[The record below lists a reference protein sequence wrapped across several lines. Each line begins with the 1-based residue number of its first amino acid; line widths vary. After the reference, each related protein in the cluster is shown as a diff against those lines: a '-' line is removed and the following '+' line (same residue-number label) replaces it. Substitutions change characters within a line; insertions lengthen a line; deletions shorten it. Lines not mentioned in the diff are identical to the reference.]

1 MKRVLSV
8 VLTLLLLLSLIPAS
22 VFAADPYTRADA
34 AVYLAEKFALADI
47 HAKDI
52 EGMETTP
59 KELGYSAS
67 SDAIT
72 SKNVIAAAKDCVELT
87 EAPKIEAVVNA
98 LLLPLADDGLSFKPN
113 DPITVREM
121 ATAVAKGM
129 YGADLKIDHLQKA
142 IDNGLFKAADITDQP
157 ITKEQV
163 DTLFAFLND
172 TKIVAVFATADI
184 HGNYIPYTSSDGK
197 FEIGSVARIK
207 TVMDEVRTAIGEE
220 NVIYVDGGDSPY
232 NTTLAN
238 VTLGKVSVD
247 ALNALGLK
255 ATVLG
260 NHDFDYSLENLL
272 SLRDRA
278 KYKML
283 SANTKFREG
292 KAYEGEDT
300 YPFGGYITVNAAG
313 LKFGIFGVTDD
324 KSAETTLY
332 TNTRDIEWD
341 DDLTKAT
348 ELVNKLKT
356 DEKCDVVVALSH
368 VHSKNTQLI
377 TDNKAVDISIGG
389 GNDIAGRPTI
399 INDTQYL
406 INPSKHGEALNQ
418 INVVVYNGKMTG
430 VVYNQIFLTDA
441 YKEDAAVKKIIDDY
455 NAEVGKALEEV
466 VGYSAQNLEWSTQ
479 LVRGQNSPIA
489 NLVTDALLD
498 FFADYDPDICL
509 VNGGGMR
516 AAIPEGPVTLKVCNS
531 VLPFDND
538 MMLVEASGETIL
550 AALENGVSYLPGLH
564 GKFAQPAGITYTADL
579 TKEAG
584 KRVSDVTLKDGTKLD
599 PNKRYKVVIN
609 SFIAG
614 GGDGYSMFNVLNEEA
629 GIAEDVKII
638 THVNKTYMRHAL
650 QAYFEKSTKEK
661 PIKVDLNEVRIK
673 LIEQP
678 FTDVKE
684 ADWFYSD
691 VLAMYR
697 AGVIKG
703 MTETTFEPEGKVTR
717 AQFATMLYRLDGEK
731 KVENGKNAFTDL
743 EKDAYYLD
751 AVNWGVANGIIKGMT
766 ETTFEP
772 DANIT
777 REQIATMLYRYATY
791 AKKAGLDKKADLAEK
806 FKDAAKVSD
815 YAKEAMQWAAA
826 AEVVRGDDT
835 ANIRPQDNATRA
847 EAAALM
853 VRVGEL
859 PLALETN

>member
-8 VLTLLLLLSLIPAS
+8 ILVLLLLLALAPTAA
-22 VFAADPYTRADA
+22 FAAEPFTRADA

-47 HAKDI
+47 HAKNI
-52 EGMETTP
+52 EGMENVP
-59 KELGYSAS
+59 KELGYTAS

-72 SKNVIAAAKDCVELT
+72 AKNVIAAAKDCVDLP

-98 LLLPLADDGLSFKPN
+98 LLLPLAEDGLSFNPTAT
-113 DPITVREM
+113 ITVREM

-142 IDNGLFKAADITDQP
+142 IDNGLFNAADITDEP
-157 ITKEQV
+157 ITKAEV
-163 DTLFAFLND
+163 ETLFAFLNEA
-172 TKIVAVFATADI
+172 KIVAVFATADI
-184 HGNYIPYTSSDGK
+184 HGNYIPYTSTDGK

-207 TVMDEVRTAIGEE
+207 TVMDEIRTAVGEE

-238 VTLGKVSVD
+238 VTMGKVSVD
-247 ALNALGLK
+247 ALNALGLD

-278 KYKML
+278 AYAML

-292 KAYEGEDT
+292 KNYEGEAD
-300 YPFGGYITVNAAG
+300 YPFGDYITIEAG
-313 LKFGIFGVTDD
+313 GVKFGIFGVTDD

-341 DDLTKAT
+341 DDLAKAT
-348 ELVNKLKT
+348 ELVTKLKNE
-356 DEKCDVVVALSH
+356 EKCDIVVALSH
-368 VHSKNTQLI
+368 VHSKNTKLI

-418 INVVVYNGKMTG
+418 INVVLYEGKMTG
-430 VVYNQIFLTDA
+430 IVYNQIFLTDA
-441 YKEDAAVKKIIDDY
+441 YQENAEVKKIIDDY

-466 VGYSAQNLEWSTQ
+466 VGYSAQRLEWSTQ

-498 FFADYDPDICL
+498 FFADYEPDICL

-516 AAIPEGPVTLKVCNS
+516 ASIPEGAVTLKTCNS

-538 MMLVEASGETIL
+538 MMLVEASGATVL

-599 PNKRYKVVIN
+599 PDKRYKVVIN

-629 GIAEDVKII
+629 GIAENVKII

-650 QAYFEKSTKEK
+650 QAYFEKSSEEK
-661 PIKVDLNEVRIK
+661 PITVDLNEVRIK
-673 LIEQP
+673 LIEHP
-678 FTDVKE
+678 FTDINN

-691 VLAMYR
+691 VVAMYKQ
-697 AGVIKG
+697 GIING
-703 MTETTFEPEGKVTR
+703 MTATTFEPQGNLTRAQAAMLLYRLAGEPETEGTSSFTDVPKEAWYAEAIAWAQKNEVVNGMTATTFEPESKVTR
-717 AQFATMLYRLDGEK
+717 AQFVVMLYRFAGK
-731 KVENGKNAFTDL
+731 PENMAATTFTDVT
-743 EKDAYYLD
+743 EEWYID
-751 AVNWGVANGIIKGMT
+751 AVSWAETSMIVNGMT
-766 ETTFEP
+766 ATTFEP
-772 DANIT
+772 NGHCT
-777 REQIATMLYRYATY
+777 RAQ
-791 AKKAGLDKKADLAEK
+791 
-806 FKDAAKVSD
+806 AAKILCV
-815 YAKEAMQWAAA
+815 YLKT
-826 AEVVRGDDT
+826 AEQG
-835 ANIRPQDNATRA
+835 
-847 EAAALM
+847 
-853 VRVGEL
+853 
-859 PLALETN
+859 

>member
-8 VLTLLLLLSLIPAS
+8 ILVLLLLLALAPTAA
-22 VFAADPYTRADA
+22 FAAEPFTRADA

-47 HAKDI
+47 HAKNI
-52 EGMETTP
+52 EGMENVP
-59 KELGYSAS
+59 KELGYTAS

-72 SKNVIAAAKDCVELT
+72 AKNVIAAAKDCVDLP

-98 LLLPLADDGLSFKPN
+98 LLLPLAEDGLSFNPTAT
-113 DPITVREM
+113 ITVREM

-142 IDNGLFKAADITDQP
+142 IDNGLFNAADITDEP
-157 ITKEQV
+157 ITKAEV
-163 DTLFAFLND
+163 ETLFAFLNEA
-172 TKIVAVFATADI
+172 KIVAVFATADI
-184 HGNYIPYTSSDGK
+184 HGNYIPYTSTDGK

-207 TVMDEVRTAIGEE
+207 TVMDEIRTAVGEE

-238 VTLGKVSVD
+238 VTMGKVSVD
-247 ALNALGLK
+247 ALNALGLD

-278 KYKML
+278 AYAML

-292 KAYEGEDT
+292 KNYEGEAD
-300 YPFGGYITVNAAG
+300 YPFGDYITIEAG
-313 LKFGIFGVTDD
+313 GVKFGIFGVTDD

-341 DDLTKAT
+341 DDLAKAT
-348 ELVNKLKT
+348 ELVTKLKNE
-356 DEKCDVVVALSH
+356 EKCDIVVALSH
-368 VHSKNTQLI
+368 VHSKNTKLI

-418 INVVVYNGKMTG
+418 INVVLYEGKMTG
-430 VVYNQIFLTDA
+430 IVYNQIFLTDA
-441 YKEDAAVKKIIDDY
+441 YQENAEVKKIIDDY

-466 VGYSAQNLEWSTQ
+466 VGYSAQRLEWSTQ

-498 FFADYDPDICL
+498 FFADYEPDICL

-516 AAIPEGPVTLKVCNS
+516 ASIPEGAVTLKTCNS

-538 MMLVEASGETIL
+538 MMLVEASGATVL

-599 PNKRYKVVIN
+599 PDKRYKVVIN

-629 GIAEDVKII
+629 GIAENVKII

-650 QAYFEKSTKEK
+650 QAYFEKSSEEK
-661 PIKVDLNEVRIK
+661 PITVDLNEVRIK
-673 LIEQP
+673 LIEHP
-678 FTDVKE
+678 FTDINN

-691 VLAMYR
+691 VVAMYKQ
-697 AGVIKG
+697 GIING
-703 MTETTFEPEGKVTR
+703 MTATTFEPQGNLTRAQAAMLLYRLAGEPETEGTSSFTDVPKEAWYAEAIAWAQKNEIVNGMTATTFEPESKVTR
-717 AQFATMLYRLDGEK
+717 AQFVVMLYRFAGK
-731 KVENGKNAFTDL
+731 PENMAATTFTDVT
-743 EKDAYYLD
+743 EEWYID
-751 AVNWGVANGIIKGMT
+751 AVSWAETSMIVNGMT
-766 ETTFEP
+766 ATTFEP
-772 DANIT
+772 NGHCT
-777 REQIATMLYRYATY
+777 RAQ
-791 AKKAGLDKKADLAEK
+791 
-806 FKDAAKVSD
+806 AAKILCV
-815 YAKEAMQWAAA
+815 YLKT
-826 AEVVRGDDT
+826 AEQG
-835 ANIRPQDNATRA
+835 
-847 EAAALM
+847 
-853 VRVGEL
+853 
-859 PLALETN
+859 

>member
-8 VLTLLLLLSLIPAS
+8 TLILLLLLALVPAS
-22 VFAADPYTRADA
+22 VFAAEPYTRADA

-47 HAKDI
+47 HAKNI
-52 EGMETTP
+52 EGMENTP
-59 KELGYSAS
+59 KELGYAAS

-72 SKNVIAAAKDCVELT
+72 AKNVIAAAKDCVDLET
-87 EAPKIEAVVNA
+87 APKIEAVVNA
-98 LLLPLADDGLSFKPN
+98 LLLPLAEDGLSFNPTA
-113 DPITVREM
+113 PITVREM

-129 YGADLKIDHLQKA
+129 YGADLKIDHLKKA
-142 IDNGLFKAADITDQP
+142 IDNGLFKASDITDEP
-157 ITKEQV
+157 ITKAQV

-172 TKIVAVFATADI
+172 VKLVAVFATADI
-184 HGNYIPYTSSDGK
+184 HGNYIPYKSSDGK

-207 TVMDEVRTAIGEE
+207 TVMDEVRTAIGKD

-238 VTLGKVSVD
+238 VTLGKVSID
-247 ALNALGLK
+247 ALNALGLD

-260 NHDFDYSLENLL
+260 NHDFDYSLKNLL

-278 KYKML
+278 SYAML

-292 KAYEGEDT
+292 KTYEGEKT
-300 YPFGGYITVNAAG
+300 YPFGDYITIEAAG

-348 ELVNKLKT
+348 ELVTKLKGE
-356 DEKCDVVVALSH
+356 EKCDVVVALSH
-368 VHSKNTQLI
+368 LHSKNTKLV

-399 INDTQYL
+399 VNDTQYL

-418 INVVVYNGKMTG
+418 INVVVYGGKMTG

-441 YKEDAAVKKIIDDY
+441 YKENAEVKALIDGY
-455 NAEVGKALEEV
+455 NAEVSKALEEV

-516 AAIPEGPVTLKVCNS
+516 SSIPEGEVTLKVCNS

-538 MMLVEASGETIL
+538 MMLVEASGATIL

-629 GIAEDVKII
+629 GLAEDVKII

-650 QAYFEKSTKEK
+650 QAYFEKSTKEN

-673 LIEQP
+673 LIEHP
-678 FTDVKE
+678 FTDIKE
-684 ADWFYSD
+684 EQWFYSE
-691 VLAMYR
+691 VLEVYR
-697 AGVIKG
+697 LGVIKG
-703 MTETTFEPEGKVTR
+703 MTETTFEPNGKVTR
-717 AQFATMLYRLDGEK
+717 AQFITMLYRLDGEN
-731 KVENGKNAFTDL
+731 KVEDGKNTFTDL
-743 EKDAYYLD
+743 AKDAYYTD
-751 AVNWGVANGIIKGMT
+751 AVNWGVKNGLINGMT
-766 ETTFEP
+766 ATQFAPE
-772 DANIT
+772 ANIT
-777 REQIATMLYRYATY
+777 REQIATMLYRYATF
-791 AKKAGLDKKADLAEK
+791 AKKDGMDKKVDLTEK
-806 FKDAAKVSD
+806 FKDAGTVSA
-815 YAKEAMQWAAA
+815 YAKDALQWAAA
-826 AEVVRGDDT
+826 HEIVKGDET
-835 ANIRPQDNATRA
+835 GIRPLDNATRA

-853 VRVGEL
+853 IRINA
-859 PLALETN
+859 LATAAAEK

>member
-22 VFAADPYTRADA
+22 VFAADPYTRTDA

-47 HAKDI
+47 HAKNI

-59 KELGYSAS
+59 KELGYTAS

-72 SKNVIAAAKDCVELT
+72 SKNVIAAAKDCVKLE

-98 LLLPLADDGLSFKPN
+98 LLLPLAEDGLSFKP
-113 DPITVREM
+113 DQPITVREM

-184 HGNYIPYTSSDGK
+184 HGNYIPYTSTDGK

-207 TVMDEVRTAIGEE
+207 TVMDEVKTAIGEE

-238 VTLGKVSVD
+238 VTMGKVSVD
-247 ALNALGLK
+247 ALNALGLD

-278 KYKML
+278 NYKML

-292 KAYEGEDT
+292 KAYEGEET
-300 YPFGGYITVNAAG
+300 YPFGDYITINAAG

-324 KSAETTLY
+324 NSAETTLY

-348 ELVNKLKT
+348 ELVGKLKN

-368 VHSKNTQLI
+368 VHSKNTKLI

-399 INDTQYL
+399 VNDTQYL

-516 AAIPEGPVTLKVCNS
+516 ASIPEGPVTLKVCNS

-584 KRVSDVTLKDGTKLD
+584 KRVSDVTFKDGTKLD
-599 PNKRYKVVIN
+599 PKKRYKVVIN

-629 GIAEDVKII
+629 GLATDVKII

-673 LIEQP
+673 LVEHP
-678 FTDVKE
+678 FTDVKDT
-684 ADWFYSD
+684 DWFKD
-691 VLAMYR
+691 EVLSAYR
-697 AGVIKG
+697 LGVIKG
-703 MTETTFEPEGKVTR
+703 MTETTFEPEGQVTR
-717 AQFATMLYRLDGEK
+717 AQFITMLYRLDGEN
-731 KVENGKNAFTDL
+731 KVENGTNSFTDL

-751 AVNWGVANGIIKGMT
+751 AINWGVKNGIINGMSKT
-766 ETTFEP
+766 EFAP
-772 DANIT
+772 GLNIT
-777 REQIATMLYRYATY
+777 REQIATMFYRYATY
-791 AKKAGLDKKADLAEK
+791 KKLDVKTAEETNILS
-806 FKDAAKVSD
+806 FKDFDKTSEYARAAV
-815 YAKEAMQWAAA
+815 QWALHV
-826 AEVVRGDDT
+826 EIFKGD
-835 ANIRPQDNATRA
+835 NEKLLHPLDNATRA

-853 VRVGEL
+853 VRL
-859 PLALETN
+859 SALVSAEK

>member
-8 VLTLLLLLSLIPAS
+8 ILVLLLLLALAPTAA
-22 VFAADPYTRADA
+22 FAAEPFTRADA

-47 HAKDI
+47 HAKNI
-52 EGMETTP
+52 EGMENVP
-59 KELGYSAS
+59 KELGYTAS

-72 SKNVIAAAKDCVELT
+72 AKNVIAAAKDCVDLP

-98 LLLPLADDGLSFKPN
+98 LLLPLAEDGLSFNPTAT
-113 DPITVREM
+113 ITVREM

-142 IDNGLFKAADITDQP
+142 IDNGLFNAADITDEP
-157 ITKEQV
+157 ITKAEV
-163 DTLFAFLND
+163 ETLFAFLNEA
-172 TKIVAVFATADI
+172 KIVAVFATADI
-184 HGNYIPYTSSDGK
+184 HGNYIPYTSTDGK

-207 TVMDEVRTAIGEE
+207 TVMDEIRTAVGEE

-238 VTLGKVSVD
+238 VTMGKVSVD
-247 ALNALGLK
+247 ALNALGLD

-278 KYKML
+278 AYAML

-292 KAYEGEDT
+292 KNYEGEAD
-300 YPFGGYITVNAAG
+300 YPFGDYITIEAG
-313 LKFGIFGVTDD
+313 GMKFGIFGVTDD

-341 DDLTKAT
+341 DDLAKAT
-348 ELVNKLKT
+348 ELVTKLKNE
-356 DEKCDVVVALSH
+356 EKCDIVVALSH
-368 VHSKNTQLI
+368 VHSKNTKLI

-418 INVVVYNGKMTG
+418 INVVLYEGKMTG
-430 VVYNQIFLTDA
+430 IVYNQIFLTDA
-441 YKEDAAVKKIIDDY
+441 YQENAEVKKIIDDY

-466 VGYSAQNLEWSTQ
+466 VGYSAQRLEWSTQ

-498 FFADYDPDICL
+498 FFADYEPDICL

-516 AAIPEGPVTLKVCNS
+516 ASIPEGAVTLKTCNS

-538 MMLVEASGETIL
+538 MMLVEASGATVL

-599 PNKRYKVVIN
+599 PDKRYKVVIN

-629 GIAEDVKII
+629 GIAENVKII

-650 QAYFEKSTKEK
+650 QAYFEKSSEEK
-661 PIKVDLNEVRIK
+661 PITVDLNEVRIK
-673 LIEQP
+673 LIEHP
-678 FTDVKE
+678 FTDINN

-691 VLAMYR
+691 VVAMYKQ
-697 AGVIKG
+697 GIING
-703 MTETTFEPEGKVTR
+703 MTATTFEPQGNLTRAQAAMLLYRLAGEPETEGTSSFTDVPKEAWYAEAIAWAQKNEVVNGMTATTFEPESKVTR
-717 AQFATMLYRLDGEK
+717 AQFVVMLYRFAGK
-731 KVENGKNAFTDL
+731 PENMAATTFTDVT
-743 EKDAYYLD
+743 EEWYID
-751 AVNWGVANGIIKGMT
+751 AVSWAETSMIVNGMT
-766 ETTFEP
+766 ATTFEP
-772 DANIT
+772 NGHCT
-777 REQIATMLYRYATY
+777 RAQ
-791 AKKAGLDKKADLAEK
+791 
-806 FKDAAKVSD
+806 AAKILCV
-815 YAKEAMQWAAA
+815 YLKT
-826 AEVVRGDDT
+826 AEQG
-835 ANIRPQDNATRA
+835 
-847 EAAALM
+847 
-853 VRVGEL
+853 
-859 PLALETN
+859 

>member
-8 VLTLLLLLSLIPAS
+8 ILVLLLLLALAPTAA
-22 VFAADPYTRADA
+22 FAAEPFTRADA

-47 HAKDI
+47 HAKNI
-52 EGMETTP
+52 EGMENVP
-59 KELGYSAS
+59 KELGYTAS

-72 SKNVIAAAKDCVELT
+72 AKNVIAAAKDCVDLP

-98 LLLPLADDGLSFKPN
+98 LLLPLAEDGLSFNPTAT
-113 DPITVREM
+113 ITVREM

-142 IDNGLFKAADITDQP
+142 IDNGLFNAADITDEP
-157 ITKEQV
+157 ITKAEV
-163 DTLFAFLND
+163 ETLFAFLNEA
-172 TKIVAVFATADI
+172 KIVAVFATADI
-184 HGNYIPYTSSDGK
+184 HGNYIPYTSTDGK

-207 TVMDEVRTAIGEE
+207 TVMDEIRTAVGEE

-238 VTLGKVSVD
+238 VTMGKVSVD
-247 ALNALGLK
+247 ALNALGLD

-278 KYKML
+278 AYAML

-292 KAYEGEDT
+292 KNYEGEAD
-300 YPFGGYITVNAAG
+300 YPFGDYITIEAG
-313 LKFGIFGVTDD
+313 GVKFGIFGVTDD

-341 DDLTKAT
+341 DDLAKAT
-348 ELVNKLKT
+348 ELVTKLKNE
-356 DEKCDVVVALSH
+356 EKCDIVVALSH
-368 VHSKNTQLI
+368 VHSKNTKLI

-418 INVVVYNGKMTG
+418 INVVLYEGKMTG
-430 VVYNQIFLTDA
+430 IVYNQIFLTDA
-441 YKEDAAVKKIIDDY
+441 YQENAEVKKIIDDY

-466 VGYSAQNLEWSTQ
+466 VGYSAQHLEWSTQ

-498 FFADYDPDICL
+498 FFADYEPDICL

-516 AAIPEGPVTLKVCNS
+516 ASIPEGAVTLKTCNS

-538 MMLVEASGETIL
+538 MMLVEASGATVL

-599 PNKRYKVVIN
+599 PDKRYKVVIN

-650 QAYFEKSTKEK
+650 QAYFEKSSEEK
-661 PIKVDLNEVRIK
+661 PITVDLNEVRIK
-673 LIEQP
+673 LIEHP
-678 FTDVKE
+678 FTDINN

-691 VLAMYR
+691 VVAMYKQ
-697 AGVIKG
+697 GIING
-703 MTETTFEPEGKVTR
+703 MTATTFEPQGNLTRAQAAMLLYRLAGEPETEGTSSFTDVPKEAWYAEAIAWAQKNEIVNGMTATTFEPDSKVTR
-717 AQFATMLYRLDGEK
+717 AQFVVMLYRFAGK
-731 KVENGKNAFTDL
+731 PENMAATTFTDVT
-743 EKDAYYLD
+743 EEWYID
-751 AVNWGVANGIIKGMT
+751 AVSWAETSMIVNGMT
-766 ETTFEP
+766 ATTFEP
-772 DANIT
+772 NGHCT
-777 REQIATMLYRYATY
+777 RAQ
-791 AKKAGLDKKADLAEK
+791 
-806 FKDAAKVSD
+806 AAKILCV
-815 YAKEAMQWAAA
+815 YLKT
-826 AEVVRGDDT
+826 AEQG
-835 ANIRPQDNATRA
+835 
-847 EAAALM
+847 
-853 VRVGEL
+853 
-859 PLALETN
+859 

>member
-8 VLTLLLLLSLIPAS
+8 ILVLLLLLALAPTAA
-22 VFAADPYTRADA
+22 FAAEPFTRADA

-47 HAKDI
+47 HAKNI
-52 EGMETTP
+52 EGMENVP
-59 KELGYSAS
+59 KELGYTAS

-72 SKNVIAAAKDCVELT
+72 AKNVIAAAKDCVDLP

-98 LLLPLADDGLSFKPN
+98 LLLPLAEDGLSFNPTAT
-113 DPITVREM
+113 ITVREM

-142 IDNGLFKAADITDQP
+142 IDNGLFNAADITDEP
-157 ITKEQV
+157 ITKAEV
-163 DTLFAFLND
+163 ETLFAFLNEA
-172 TKIVAVFATADI
+172 KIVAVFATADI
-184 HGNYIPYTSSDGK
+184 HGNYIPYTSTDGK

-207 TVMDEVRTAIGEE
+207 TVMDEIRTAVGEE

-238 VTLGKVSVD
+238 VTMGKVSVD
-247 ALNALGLK
+247 ALNALGLD

-278 KYKML
+278 AYAML

-292 KAYEGEDT
+292 KNYEGEAD
-300 YPFGGYITVNAAG
+300 YPFGDYITIEAG
-313 LKFGIFGVTDD
+313 GMKFGIFGVTDD

-341 DDLTKAT
+341 DDLAKAT
-348 ELVNKLKT
+348 ELVTKLKNE
-356 DEKCDVVVALSH
+356 EKCDIVVALSH
-368 VHSKNTQLI
+368 VHSKNTKLI

-418 INVVVYNGKMTG
+418 INVVLYEGKMTG
-430 VVYNQIFLTDA
+430 IVYNQIFLTDA
-441 YKEDAAVKKIIDDY
+441 YQENAELKKIIDDY

-466 VGYSAQNLEWSTQ
+466 VGYSAQRLEWSTQ

-498 FFADYDPDICL
+498 FFADYEPDICL

-516 AAIPEGPVTLKVCNS
+516 ASIPEGAVTLKTCNS

-538 MMLVEASGETIL
+538 MMLVEASGATVL

-599 PNKRYKVVIN
+599 PDKRYKVVIN

-629 GIAEDVKII
+629 GIAENVKII

-650 QAYFEKSTKEK
+650 QAYFEKSSEEK
-661 PIKVDLNEVRIK
+661 PITVDLNEVRIK
-673 LIEQP
+673 LIEHP
-678 FTDVKE
+678 FTDINN

-691 VLAMYR
+691 VVAMYKQ
-697 AGVIKG
+697 GIING
-703 MTETTFEPEGKVTR
+703 MTATTFEPQGNLTRAQAAMLLYRLAGEPETEGTSSFTDVPKEAWYAEAIAWAQKNEVVNGMTATTFEPESKVTR
-717 AQFATMLYRLDGEK
+717 AQFVVMLYRFAGK
-731 KVENGKNAFTDL
+731 PENMAATTFTDVT
-743 EKDAYYLD
+743 EEWYID
-751 AVNWGVANGIIKGMT
+751 AVSWAETSMIVNGMT
-766 ETTFEP
+766 ATTFEP
-772 DANIT
+772 NGHCT
-777 REQIATMLYRYATY
+777 RAQ
-791 AKKAGLDKKADLAEK
+791 
-806 FKDAAKVSD
+806 AAKILCV
-815 YAKEAMQWAAA
+815 YLKT
-826 AEVVRGDDT
+826 AEQG
-835 ANIRPQDNATRA
+835 
-847 EAAALM
+847 
-853 VRVGEL
+853 
-859 PLALETN
+859 

>member
-8 VLTLLLLLSLIPAS
+8 ILVLLLLLALAPTAA
-22 VFAADPYTRADA
+22 FAAEPFTRADA

-47 HAKDI
+47 HAKNI
-52 EGMETTP
+52 EGMEDVP
-59 KELGYSAS
+59 KELGYTAS

-72 SKNVIAAAKDCVELT
+72 AKNVIAAAKDCVDLP

-98 LLLPLADDGLSFKPN
+98 LLLPLAEDGLSFNPTAT
-113 DPITVREM
+113 ITVREM

-142 IDNGLFKAADITDQP
+142 IDNGLFNAADITDEP
-157 ITKEQV
+157 ITKAEV
-163 DTLFAFLND
+163 ETLFAFLNEA
-172 TKIVAVFATADI
+172 KIVAVFATADI
-184 HGNYIPYTSSDGK
+184 HGNYIPYTSTDGK

-207 TVMDEVRTAIGEE
+207 TVMDEIRTVVGEE

-238 VTLGKVSVD
+238 VTMGKVSVD
-247 ALNALGLK
+247 ALNALGLD

-278 KYKML
+278 AYAML

-292 KAYEGEDT
+292 KNYEGEAD
-300 YPFGGYITVNAAG
+300 YPFGDYITIEAG
-313 LKFGIFGVTDD
+313 GMKFGIFGVTDD

-341 DDLTKAT
+341 DDLAKAT
-348 ELVNKLKT
+348 ELVTKLKNE
-356 DEKCDVVVALSH
+356 EKCDIVVALSH
-368 VHSKNTQLI
+368 VHSKNTKLI

-418 INVVVYNGKMTG
+418 INVVLYEGKMTG
-430 VVYNQIFLTDA
+430 IVYNQIFLTDA
-441 YKEDAAVKKIIDDY
+441 YQENAEVKKIIDDY

-466 VGYSAQNLEWSTQ
+466 VGYSAQRLEWSTQ

-498 FFADYDPDICL
+498 FFADYEPDICL

-516 AAIPEGPVTLKVCNS
+516 ASIPEGAVTLKTCNS

-538 MMLVEASGETIL
+538 MMLVEASGATVL

-599 PNKRYKVVIN
+599 PDKRYKVVIN

-650 QAYFEKSTKEK
+650 QAYFEKSSEEK
-661 PIKVDLNEVRIK
+661 PITVDLNEVRIK
-673 LIEQP
+673 LIEHP
-678 FTDVKE
+678 FTDINN

-691 VLAMYR
+691 VVAMYKQ
-697 AGVIKG
+697 GIING
-703 MTETTFEPEGKVTR
+703 MTATTFEPQGNLTRAQAAMLLYRLAGEPETEGTSSFTDVPKEAWYAEAIAWAQKNEIVNGMTATTFEPESKVTR
-717 AQFATMLYRLDGEK
+717 AQFVVMLYRFAGK
-731 KVENGKNAFTDL
+731 PENMAATTFTDVT
-743 EKDAYYLD
+743 EEWYID
-751 AVNWGVANGIIKGMT
+751 AVSWAETSMIVNGMT
-766 ETTFEP
+766 ATTFEP
-772 DANIT
+772 NGHCT
-777 REQIATMLYRYATY
+777 RAQ
-791 AKKAGLDKKADLAEK
+791 
-806 FKDAAKVSD
+806 AAKILCV
-815 YAKEAMQWAAA
+815 YLKT
-826 AEVVRGDDT
+826 AEQG
-835 ANIRPQDNATRA
+835 
-847 EAAALM
+847 
-853 VRVGEL
+853 
-859 PLALETN
+859 

>member
-8 VLTLLLLLSLIPAS
+8 ILVLLLLLALVPTAA
-22 VFAADPYTRADA
+22 FAAEPFTRADA

-47 HAKDI
+47 HAKNI
-52 EGMETTP
+52 EGMEDVP
-59 KELGYSAS
+59 KELGYTAS

-72 SKNVIAAAKDCVELT
+72 AKNVIAAAKDCVDLP

-98 LLLPLADDGLSFKPN
+98 LLLPLAEDGLSFNPTAT
-113 DPITVREM
+113 ITVREM

-142 IDNGLFKAADITDQP
+142 IDNGLFNAADITDEP
-157 ITKEQV
+157 ITKAEV
-163 DTLFAFLND
+163 ETLFTFLNEAE
-172 TKIVAVFATADI
+172 IVAVFATADI
-184 HGNYIPYTSSDGK
+184 HGNYIPYTSTDGK

-207 TVMDEVRTAIGEE
+207 TVMDEIRTAVGEE

-238 VTLGKVSVD
+238 VTMGKVSVD
-247 ALNALGLK
+247 ALNALGLD

-278 KYKML
+278 AYAML

-292 KAYEGEDT
+292 KNYEGEAD
-300 YPFGGYITVNAAG
+300 YPFGDYITIEAG
-313 LKFGIFGVTDD
+313 GMKFGIFGVTDD

-341 DDLTKAT
+341 DDLAKAT
-348 ELVNKLKT
+348 ELVTKLKNE
-356 DEKCDVVVALSH
+356 EKCDIVVALSH
-368 VHSKNTQLI
+368 VHSKNTKLI

-418 INVVVYNGKMTG
+418 INVVLYEGKMTG
-430 VVYNQIFLTDA
+430 IVYNQIFLTDA
-441 YKEDAAVKKIIDDY
+441 YQENAEVKKIIDDY

-466 VGYSAQNLEWSTQ
+466 VGYSAQRLEWSTQ

-498 FFADYDPDICL
+498 FFADYEPDICL

-516 AAIPEGPVTLKVCNS
+516 ASIPEGAVTLKTCNS

-538 MMLVEASGETIL
+538 MMLVEASGATVL

-599 PNKRYKVVIN
+599 PDKRYKVVIN

-650 QAYFEKSTKEK
+650 QAYFEKSSEEK
-661 PIKVDLNEVRIK
+661 PITVDLNEVRIK
-673 LIEQP
+673 LIEHP
-678 FTDVKE
+678 FTDINN

-691 VLAMYR
+691 VVAMYKQ
-697 AGVIKG
+697 GIING
-703 MTETTFEPEGKVTR
+703 MTATTFEPQGNLTRAQAAMLLYRLAGEPETEGTSSFTDVPKEAWYAEAIAWAQKNEIVNGMTATTFEPDSKVTR
-717 AQFATMLYRLDGEK
+717 AQFVVMLYRFAGK
-731 KVENGKNAFTDL
+731 PENMAATTFTDVT
-743 EKDAYYLD
+743 EEWYID
-751 AVNWGVANGIIKGMT
+751 AVSWAETSMIVNGMT
-766 ETTFEP
+766 ATTFEP
-772 DANIT
+772 NGHCT
-777 REQIATMLYRYATY
+777 RAQ
-791 AKKAGLDKKADLAEK
+791 
-806 FKDAAKVSD
+806 AAKILCV
-815 YAKEAMQWAAA
+815 YLKT
-826 AEVVRGDDT
+826 AEQG
-835 ANIRPQDNATRA
+835 
-847 EAAALM
+847 
-853 VRVGEL
+853 
-859 PLALETN
+859 

>member
-8 VLTLLLLLSLIPAS
+8 ILVLLLLLALAPTAA
-22 VFAADPYTRADA
+22 FAAEPFTRADA

-47 HAKDI
+47 HAKNI
-52 EGMETTP
+52 EGMENVP
-59 KELGYSAS
+59 KELGYTAS

-72 SKNVIAAAKDCVELT
+72 AKNVIAAAKDCVDLP

-98 LLLPLADDGLSFKPN
+98 LLLPLAEDGLSFNPTAT
-113 DPITVREM
+113 ITVREM

-142 IDNGLFKAADITDQP
+142 IDNGLFNAADITDEP
-157 ITKEQV
+157 ITKAEV
-163 DTLFAFLND
+163 ETLFAFLNEA
-172 TKIVAVFATADI
+172 KIVAVFATADI
-184 HGNYIPYTSSDGK
+184 HGNYIPYTSTDGK

-207 TVMDEVRTAIGEE
+207 TVMDEIRTAVGEE

-238 VTLGKVSVD
+238 VTMGKVSVD
-247 ALNALGLK
+247 ALNALGLD

-278 KYKML
+278 AYAML

-292 KAYEGEDT
+292 KNYEGEAD
-300 YPFGGYITVNAAG
+300 YPFGDYITIEAG
-313 LKFGIFGVTDD
+313 GVKFGIFGVTDD

-341 DDLTKAT
+341 DDLAKAT
-348 ELVNKLKT
+348 ELVTKLKNE
-356 DEKCDVVVALSH
+356 EKCDIVVALSH
-368 VHSKNTQLI
+368 VHSKNTKLI

-418 INVVVYNGKMTG
+418 INVVLYEGKMTG
-430 VVYNQIFLTDA
+430 IVYNQIFLTDA
-441 YKEDAAVKKIIDDY
+441 YQENAEVKKIIDDY

-466 VGYSAQNLEWSTQ
+466 VGYSAQRLEWSTQ

-498 FFADYDPDICL
+498 FFADYEPDICL

-516 AAIPEGPVTLKVCNS
+516 ASIPEGAVTLKTCNS

-538 MMLVEASGETIL
+538 MMLVEASGATVL

-599 PNKRYKVVIN
+599 PDKRYKVVIN

-650 QAYFEKSTKEK
+650 QAYFEKSSEEK
-661 PIKVDLNEVRIK
+661 PITVDLNEVRIK
-673 LIEQP
+673 LIEHP
-678 FTDVKE
+678 FTDINN

-691 VLAMYR
+691 VVAMYKQ
-697 AGVIKG
+697 GIING
-703 MTETTFEPEGKVTR
+703 MTATTFEPQGNLTRAQAAMLLYRLAGEPETEGTSSFTDVPKEAWYAEAIAWAQKNEIVNGMTATTFEPESKVTR
-717 AQFATMLYRLDGEK
+717 AQFVVMLYRFAGK
-731 KVENGKNAFTDL
+731 PENMAATTFTDVT
-743 EKDAYYLD
+743 EEWYID
-751 AVNWGVANGIIKGMT
+751 AVSWAETSMIVNGMT
-766 ETTFEP
+766 ATTFEP
-772 DANIT
+772 NGHCT
-777 REQIATMLYRYATY
+777 RAQ
-791 AKKAGLDKKADLAEK
+791 
-806 FKDAAKVSD
+806 AAKILCV
-815 YAKEAMQWAAA
+815 YLKT
-826 AEVVRGDDT
+826 AEQG
-835 ANIRPQDNATRA
+835 
-847 EAAALM
+847 
-853 VRVGEL
+853 
-859 PLALETN
+859 

>member
-8 VLTLLLLLSLIPAS
+8 ILVLLLLLALAPTAA
-22 VFAADPYTRADA
+22 FAAEPFTRADA

-47 HAKDI
+47 HAKNI
-52 EGMETTP
+52 EGMEDVP
-59 KELGYSAS
+59 KELGYTAS

-72 SKNVIAAAKDCVELT
+72 AKNVIAAAKDCVDLP

-98 LLLPLADDGLSFKPN
+98 LLLPLAEDGLSFNPTAT
-113 DPITVREM
+113 ITVREM

-142 IDNGLFKAADITDQP
+142 IDNGLFNAADITDEP
-157 ITKEQV
+157 ITKAEV
-163 DTLFAFLND
+163 ETLFAFLNEA
-172 TKIVAVFATADI
+172 KIVAVFATADI
-184 HGNYIPYTSSDGK
+184 HGNYIPYTSTDGK

-207 TVMDEVRTAIGEE
+207 TVMDEIRTAVGEE

-238 VTLGKVSVD
+238 VTMGKVSVD
-247 ALNALGLK
+247 ALNALGLD

-278 KYKML
+278 AYAML

-292 KAYEGEDT
+292 KNYEGEAD
-300 YPFGGYITVNAAG
+300 YPFGDYITIEAG
-313 LKFGIFGVTDD
+313 GMKFGIFGVTDD

-341 DDLTKAT
+341 DDLAKAT
-348 ELVNKLKT
+348 ELVTKLKNE
-356 DEKCDVVVALSH
+356 EKCDIVVALSH
-368 VHSKNTQLI
+368 VHSKNTKLI

-418 INVVVYNGKMTG
+418 INVVLYEGKMTG
-430 VVYNQIFLTDA
+430 IVYNQIFLTDA
-441 YKEDAAVKKIIDDY
+441 YQENAEVKKIIDDY

-466 VGYSAQNLEWSTQ
+466 VGYSAQRLEWSTQ

-498 FFADYDPDICL
+498 FFADYEPDICL

-516 AAIPEGPVTLKVCNS
+516 ASIPEGAVTLKTCNS

-538 MMLVEASGETIL
+538 MMLVEASGATVL

-599 PNKRYKVVIN
+599 PDKRYKVVIN

-629 GIAEDVKII
+629 GIAENVKII

-650 QAYFEKSTKEK
+650 QAYFEKSSEEK
-661 PIKVDLNEVRIK
+661 PITVDLNEVRIK
-673 LIEQP
+673 LIEHP
-678 FTDVKE
+678 FTDINN

-691 VLAMYR
+691 VVAMYKQ
-697 AGVIKG
+697 GIING
-703 MTETTFEPEGKVTR
+703 MTATTFEPQGNLTRAQAAMLLYRLAGEPETEGTSSFTDVPKEAWYAEAIAWAQKNEVVNGMTATTFEPESKVTR
-717 AQFATMLYRLDGEK
+717 AQFVVMLYRFAGK
-731 KVENGKNAFTDL
+731 PENMAATTFTDVT
-743 EKDAYYLD
+743 EEWYID
-751 AVNWGVANGIIKGMT
+751 AVSWAETSMIVNGMT
-766 ETTFEP
+766 ATTFEP
-772 DANIT
+772 NGHCT
-777 REQIATMLYRYATY
+777 RAQ
-791 AKKAGLDKKADLAEK
+791 
-806 FKDAAKVSD
+806 AAKILCV
-815 YAKEAMQWAAA
+815 YLKT
-826 AEVVRGDDT
+826 AEQG
-835 ANIRPQDNATRA
+835 
-847 EAAALM
+847 
-853 VRVGEL
+853 
-859 PLALETN
+859 

>member
-8 VLTLLLLLSLIPAS
+8 ILVLLLLLALAPTAA
-22 VFAADPYTRADA
+22 FAAEPFTRADA

-47 HAKDI
+47 HAKNI
-52 EGMETTP
+52 EGMEDVP
-59 KELGYSAS
+59 KELGYTAS

-72 SKNVIAAAKDCVELT
+72 AKNVIAAAKDCVDLP

-98 LLLPLADDGLSFKPN
+98 LLLPLAEDGLSFNPTAT
-113 DPITVREM
+113 ITVREM

-129 YGADLKIDHLQKA
+129 YGADLKLDHLQKA
-142 IDNGLFKAADITDQP
+142 IDNGLFNAADITDEP
-157 ITKEQV
+157 ITRAEV
-163 DTLFAFLND
+163 ETLFAFLD
-172 TKIVAVFATADI
+172 EAEIVAVFATADI
-184 HGNYIPYTSSDGK
+184 HGNYIPYTSTDGK

-207 TVMDEVRTAIGEE
+207 TVMDEIRTAVGEE

-238 VTLGKVSVD
+238 VTMGKVSVD
-247 ALNALGLK
+247 ALNALGLD

-278 KYKML
+278 AYAML

-292 KAYEGEDT
+292 KNYEGEAD
-300 YPFGGYITVNAAG
+300 YPFDDYITIEAG
-313 LKFGIFGVTDD
+313 GMKFGIFGVTDD

-341 DDLTKAT
+341 NDLAKAT
-348 ELVNKLKT
+348 ELVTKLKNE
-356 DEKCDVVVALSH
+356 EKCDIVVALSH
-368 VHSKNTQLI
+368 VHSKNTKLI

-418 INVVVYNGKMTG
+418 INVVLYEGKMTG
-430 VVYNQIFLTDA
+430 IVYNQIFLTDA
-441 YKEDAAVKKIIDDY
+441 YQENAEVKKIIDDY

-466 VGYSAQNLEWSTQ
+466 VGYSAQRLEWSTQ

-498 FFADYDPDICL
+498 YFADYEPDICL

-516 AAIPEGPVTLKVCNS
+516 ASIPEGAVTLKTCNS

-538 MMLVEASGETIL
+538 MMLVEASGATVL

-599 PNKRYKVVIN
+599 PDKRYKVVIN

-650 QAYFEKSTKEK
+650 QAYFEKSSEEK
-661 PIKVDLNEVRIK
+661 PITVDLNEVRIK
-673 LIEQP
+673 LIEHP
-678 FTDVKE
+678 FTDINN

-691 VLAMYR
+691 VVAMYKQ
-697 AGVIKG
+697 GIING
-703 MTETTFEPEGKVTR
+703 MTATTFEPHGNLTRAQAAMLLYRLAGEPETEGTAGFTDVPKEAWYAEAIAWAQKNEIVNGMTATTFEPNSKVTR
-717 AQFATMLYRLDGEK
+717 AQFVVMLYRFAGK
-731 KVENGKNAFTDL
+731 PENMAATTFTDVT
-743 EKDAYYLD
+743 EEWYID
-751 AVNWGVANGIIKGMT
+751 AVSWAETSMIVNGMT
-766 ETTFEP
+766 ATTFEP
-772 DANIT
+772 NGHCT
-777 REQIATMLYRYATY
+777 RAQ
-791 AKKAGLDKKADLAEK
+791 
-806 FKDAAKVSD
+806 AAKILCV
-815 YAKEAMQWAAA
+815 YLKT
-826 AEVVRGDDT
+826 AEQG
-835 ANIRPQDNATRA
+835 
-847 EAAALM
+847 
-853 VRVGEL
+853 
-859 PLALETN
+859 

>member
-8 VLTLLLLLSLIPAS
+8 ILVLLLLLALAPTAA
-22 VFAADPYTRADA
+22 FAAEPFTRADA

-47 HAKDI
+47 HAKNI
-52 EGMETTP
+52 EGMENVP
-59 KELGYSAS
+59 KELGYTAS

-72 SKNVIAAAKDCVELT
+72 AKNVIAAAKDCVDLP

-98 LLLPLADDGLSFKPN
+98 LLLPLAEDGLSFNPTAT
-113 DPITVREM
+113 ITVREM

-142 IDNGLFKAADITDQP
+142 IDNGLFNAADITDEP
-157 ITKEQV
+157 ITKAEV
-163 DTLFAFLND
+163 ETLFAFLNEA
-172 TKIVAVFATADI
+172 KIVAVFATADI
-184 HGNYIPYTSSDGK
+184 HGNYIPYTSTDGK

-207 TVMDEVRTAIGEE
+207 TVMDEIRTVVGEE

-238 VTLGKVSVD
+238 VTMGKVSVD
-247 ALNALGLK
+247 ALNALGLD

-278 KYKML
+278 AYAML

-292 KAYEGEDT
+292 KNYEGEAD
-300 YPFGGYITVNAAG
+300 YPFGDYITIEAG
-313 LKFGIFGVTDD
+313 GMKFGIFGVTDD

-341 DDLTKAT
+341 DDLAKAT
-348 ELVNKLKT
+348 ELVTKLKNE
-356 DEKCDVVVALSH
+356 EKCDIVVALSH
-368 VHSKNTQLI
+368 VHSKNTKLI

-418 INVVVYNGKMTG
+418 INVVLYEGKMTG
-430 VVYNQIFLTDA
+430 IVYNQIFLTDA
-441 YKEDAAVKKIIDDY
+441 YQENAEVKKIIDDY

-466 VGYSAQNLEWSTQ
+466 VGYSAQHLEWSTQ

-498 FFADYDPDICL
+498 FFADYEPDICL

-516 AAIPEGPVTLKVCNS
+516 ASIPEGAVTLKTCNS

-538 MMLVEASGETIL
+538 MMLVEASGATVL
-550 AALENGVSYLPGLH
+550 AALENGVSYLPSLH

-599 PNKRYKVVIN
+599 PDKRYKVVIN

-650 QAYFEKSTKEK
+650 QAYFEKSSEEK
-661 PIKVDLNEVRIK
+661 PITVDLNEVRIK
-673 LIEQP
+673 LIEHP
-678 FTDVKE
+678 FTDINN

-691 VLAMYR
+691 VVAMYKQ
-697 AGVIKG
+697 GIING
-703 MTETTFEPEGKVTR
+703 MTATTFEPQGNLTRAQAAMLLYRLAGEPETEGTSSFTDVPKEAWYAEAIAWAQKNEIVNGMTATTFEPDSKVTR
-717 AQFATMLYRLDGEK
+717 AQFVVMLYRFAGK
-731 KVENGKNAFTDL
+731 PENMAATTFTDVT
-743 EKDAYYLD
+743 EEWYID
-751 AVNWGVANGIIKGMT
+751 AVSWAETSMIVNGMT
-766 ETTFEP
+766 ATTFEP
-772 DANIT
+772 NGHCT
-777 REQIATMLYRYATY
+777 RAQ
-791 AKKAGLDKKADLAEK
+791 
-806 FKDAAKVSD
+806 AAKILCV
-815 YAKEAMQWAAA
+815 YLKT
-826 AEVVRGDDT
+826 AEQG
-835 ANIRPQDNATRA
+835 
-847 EAAALM
+847 
-853 VRVGEL
+853 
-859 PLALETN
+859 

>member
-8 VLTLLLLLSLIPAS
+8 ILVLLLLLALAPTAA
-22 VFAADPYTRADA
+22 FAAEPFTRADA

-47 HAKDI
+47 HAKNI
-52 EGMETTP
+52 EGMENVP
-59 KELGYSAS
+59 KELGYTAS

-72 SKNVIAAAKDCVELT
+72 AKNVIAAAKDCVDLP

-98 LLLPLADDGLSFKPN
+98 LLLPLAEDGLSFNPTAT
-113 DPITVREM
+113 ITVREM

-142 IDNGLFKAADITDQP
+142 IDNGLFNAADITDEP
-157 ITKEQV
+157 ITKAEV
-163 DTLFAFLND
+163 ETMFAFLNEA
-172 TKIVAVFATADI
+172 KIVAVFATADI
-184 HGNYIPYTSSDGK
+184 HGNYIPYTSTDGK

-207 TVMDEVRTAIGEE
+207 TVMDEIRTAVGEE

-238 VTLGKVSVD
+238 VTMGKVSVD
-247 ALNALGLK
+247 ALNALGLD

-278 KYKML
+278 AYAML

-292 KAYEGEDT
+292 KNYEGEAD
-300 YPFGGYITVNAAG
+300 YPFGDYITIEAG
-313 LKFGIFGVTDD
+313 GMKFGIFGVTDD

-341 DDLTKAT
+341 DDLAKAT
-348 ELVNKLKT
+348 ELVTKLKNE
-356 DEKCDVVVALSH
+356 EKCDIVVALSH
-368 VHSKNTQLI
+368 VHSKNTKLI

-418 INVVVYNGKMTG
+418 INVVLYEGKMTG
-430 VVYNQIFLTDA
+430 IVYNQIFLTDA
-441 YKEDAAVKKIIDDY
+441 YQENAEVKKIIDDY

-466 VGYSAQNLEWSTQ
+466 VGYSAQRLEWSTQ

-498 FFADYDPDICL
+498 FFADYEPDICL

-516 AAIPEGPVTLKVCNS
+516 ASIPEGAVTLKTCNS

-538 MMLVEASGETIL
+538 MMLVEASGATVL

-599 PNKRYKVVIN
+599 PDKRYKVVIN

-650 QAYFEKSTKEK
+650 QAYFEKSSEEK
-661 PIKVDLNEVRIK
+661 PITVDLNEVRIK
-673 LIEQP
+673 LIEHP
-678 FTDVKE
+678 FTDINN

-691 VLAMYR
+691 VVAMYKQ
-697 AGVIKG
+697 GIING
-703 MTETTFEPEGKVTR
+703 MTATTFEPQGNLTRAQAAMLLYRLAGEPETEGTSSFTDVPKEAWYAEAIAWAQKNEVVNGMTATTFEPESKVTR
-717 AQFATMLYRLDGEK
+717 AQFVVMLYRFAGK
-731 KVENGKNAFTDL
+731 PENMAATTFTDVT
-743 EKDAYYLD
+743 EEWYID
-751 AVNWGVANGIIKGMT
+751 AVSWAETSMIVNGMT
-766 ETTFEP
+766 ATTFEP
-772 DANIT
+772 NGHCT
-777 REQIATMLYRYATY
+777 RAQ
-791 AKKAGLDKKADLAEK
+791 
-806 FKDAAKVSD
+806 AAKILCV
-815 YAKEAMQWAAA
+815 YLKT
-826 AEVVRGDDT
+826 AEQG
-835 ANIRPQDNATRA
+835 
-847 EAAALM
+847 
-853 VRVGEL
+853 
-859 PLALETN
+859 

>member
-8 VLTLLLLLSLIPAS
+8 ILVLLLLLALAPTAA
-22 VFAADPYTRADA
+22 FAAEPFTRADA

-47 HAKDI
+47 HAKNI
-52 EGMETTP
+52 EGMEDVP
-59 KELGYSAS
+59 KELGYTAS

-72 SKNVIAAAKDCVELT
+72 AKNVIAAAKDCVDLP

-98 LLLPLADDGLSFKPN
+98 LLLPLAEDGLSFNPTAT
-113 DPITVREM
+113 ITVREM

-142 IDNGLFKAADITDQP
+142 IDNGLFNAADITDEP
-157 ITKEQV
+157 ITKAEV
-163 DTLFAFLND
+163 ETLFAFLNEA
-172 TKIVAVFATADI
+172 KIVAVFATADI
-184 HGNYIPYTSSDGK
+184 HGNYIPYTSTDGK

-207 TVMDEVRTAIGEE
+207 TVMDEIRTAVGEE

-238 VTLGKVSVD
+238 VTMGKVSVD
-247 ALNALGLK
+247 ALNALGLD

-278 KYKML
+278 AYAML

-292 KAYEGEDT
+292 KNYEGEAD
-300 YPFGGYITVNAAG
+300 YPFGDYITIEAG
-313 LKFGIFGVTDD
+313 GMKFGIFGVTDD

-341 DDLTKAT
+341 DDLAKAT
-348 ELVNKLKT
+348 ELVTKLKNE
-356 DEKCDVVVALSH
+356 EKCDIVVALSH
-368 VHSKNTQLI
+368 VHSKNTKLI

-418 INVVVYNGKMTG
+418 INVVLYEGKMTG
-430 VVYNQIFLTDA
+430 IVYNQIFLTDA
-441 YKEDAAVKKIIDDY
+441 YQENAEVKKIIDDY

-466 VGYSAQNLEWSTQ
+466 VGYSAQRLEWSTQ

-498 FFADYDPDICL
+498 FFADYEPDICL

-516 AAIPEGPVTLKVCNS
+516 ASIPEGAVTLKTCNS

-538 MMLVEASGETIL
+538 MMLVEASGATVL

-599 PNKRYKVVIN
+599 PDKRYKVVIN

-650 QAYFEKSTKEK
+650 QAYFEKSSEEK
-661 PIKVDLNEVRIK
+661 PITVDLNEVRIK
-673 LIEQP
+673 LIEHP
-678 FTDVKE
+678 FTDINN

-691 VLAMYR
+691 VVAMYKQ
-697 AGVIKG
+697 GIING
-703 MTETTFEPEGKVTR
+703 MTATTFEPQGNLTRAQAAMLLYRLAGEPETEGTSSFTDVPKEAWYAEAIAWAQKNEIVNGMTATTFEPDSKVTR
-717 AQFATMLYRLDGEK
+717 AQFVVMLYRFAGK
-731 KVENGKNAFTDL
+731 PENMAATTFTDVT
-743 EKDAYYLD
+743 EEWYID
-751 AVNWGVANGIIKGMT
+751 AVSWAETSMIVNGMT
-766 ETTFEP
+766 ATTFEP
-772 DANIT
+772 NGHCT
-777 REQIATMLYRYATY
+777 RAQ
-791 AKKAGLDKKADLAEK
+791 
-806 FKDAAKVSD
+806 AAKILCV
-815 YAKEAMQWAAA
+815 YLKT
-826 AEVVRGDDT
+826 AEQG
-835 ANIRPQDNATRA
+835 
-847 EAAALM
+847 
-853 VRVGEL
+853 
-859 PLALETN
+859 

>member
-8 VLTLLLLLSLIPAS
+8 ILVLLLLLALAPTAA
-22 VFAADPYTRADA
+22 FAAEPFTRADA

-47 HAKDI
+47 HAKNI
-52 EGMETTP
+52 EGMENVP
-59 KELGYSAS
+59 KELGYTAS

-72 SKNVIAAAKDCVELT
+72 AKNVIAAAKDCVDLP

-98 LLLPLADDGLSFKPN
+98 LLLPLAEDGLSFNPTAT
-113 DPITVREM
+113 ITVREM

-142 IDNGLFKAADITDQP
+142 IDNGLFNAADITDEP
-157 ITKEQV
+157 ITKAEV
-163 DTLFAFLND
+163 ETLFAFLNEA
-172 TKIVAVFATADI
+172 KIVAVFATADI
-184 HGNYIPYTSSDGK
+184 HGNYIPYTSTDGK

-207 TVMDEVRTAIGEE
+207 TVMDEIRTAVGEE

-238 VTLGKVSVD
+238 VTMGKVSVD
-247 ALNALGLK
+247 ALNALGLD

-278 KYKML
+278 AYAML

-292 KAYEGEDT
+292 KNYEGEAD
-300 YPFGGYITVNAAG
+300 YPFGDYITIEAG
-313 LKFGIFGVTDD
+313 GMKFGIFGVTDD

-341 DDLTKAT
+341 DDLAKAT
-348 ELVNKLKT
+348 ELVTKLKNE
-356 DEKCDVVVALSH
+356 EKCDIVVALSH
-368 VHSKNTQLI
+368 VHSKNTKLI

-418 INVVVYNGKMTG
+418 INVVLYEGKMTG
-430 VVYNQIFLTDA
+430 IVYNQIFLTDA
-441 YKEDAAVKKIIDDY
+441 YQENAEVKKIIDDY

-466 VGYSAQNLEWSTQ
+466 VGYSAQRLEWSTQ

-498 FFADYDPDICL
+498 FFADYEPDICL

-516 AAIPEGPVTLKVCNS
+516 ASIPEGAVTLKTCNS

-538 MMLVEASGETIL
+538 MMLVEASGATVL

-599 PNKRYKVVIN
+599 PDKRYKVVIN

-650 QAYFEKSTKEK
+650 QAYFEKSSEEK
-661 PIKVDLNEVRIK
+661 PITVDLNEVRIK
-673 LIEQP
+673 LIEHP
-678 FTDVKE
+678 FTDINN

-691 VLAMYR
+691 VVAMYKQ
-697 AGVIKG
+697 GIING
-703 MTETTFEPEGKVTR
+703 MTATTFEPQGNLTRAQAAMLLYRLAGEPETEGTSSFTDVPKEAWYAEAIAWAQKNEIVNGMTATTFEPDSKVTR
-717 AQFATMLYRLDGEK
+717 AQFVVMLYRFAGK
-731 KVENGKNAFTDL
+731 PENMAATTFTDVT
-743 EKDAYYLD
+743 EEWYID
-751 AVNWGVANGIIKGMT
+751 AVSWAETSMIVNGMT
-766 ETTFEP
+766 ATTFEP
-772 DANIT
+772 NGHCT
-777 REQIATMLYRYATY
+777 RAQ
-791 AKKAGLDKKADLAEK
+791 
-806 FKDAAKVSD
+806 AAKILCV
-815 YAKEAMQWAAA
+815 YLKT
-826 AEVVRGDDT
+826 AEQG
-835 ANIRPQDNATRA
+835 
-847 EAAALM
+847 
-853 VRVGEL
+853 
-859 PLALETN
+859 

>member
-8 VLTLLLLLSLIPAS
+8 ILVLLLLLALAPTAA
-22 VFAADPYTRADA
+22 FAAEPFTRADA

-47 HAKDI
+47 HAKNI
-52 EGMETTP
+52 EGMEDVP
-59 KELGYSAS
+59 KELGYTAS

-72 SKNVIAAAKDCVELT
+72 AKNVIAAAKDCVDLP

-98 LLLPLADDGLSFKPN
+98 LLLPLAEDGLSFNPTAT
-113 DPITVREM
+113 ITVREM

-142 IDNGLFKAADITDQP
+142 IDNGLFNAADITDEP
-157 ITKEQV
+157 ITKAEV
-163 DTLFAFLND
+163 ETLFAFLNEA
-172 TKIVAVFATADI
+172 KIVAVFATADI
-184 HGNYIPYTSSDGK
+184 HGNYIPYTSTDGK

-207 TVMDEVRTAIGEE
+207 TVMDEIRTAVGEE

-238 VTLGKVSVD
+238 VTMGKVSVD
-247 ALNALGLK
+247 ALNALGLD

-278 KYKML
+278 AYAML

-292 KAYEGEDT
+292 KNYEGEAD
-300 YPFGGYITVNAAG
+300 YPFGDYITIEAG
-313 LKFGIFGVTDD
+313 GMKFGIFGVTDD

-341 DDLTKAT
+341 DDLAKAT
-348 ELVNKLKT
+348 ELVTKLKNE
-356 DEKCDVVVALSH
+356 EKCDIVVALSH
-368 VHSKNTQLI
+368 VHSKNTKLI

-418 INVVVYNGKMTG
+418 INVVLYEGKMTG
-430 VVYNQIFLTDA
+430 IVYNQIFLTDA
-441 YKEDAAVKKIIDDY
+441 YQENAEVKKIIDDY

-466 VGYSAQNLEWSTQ
+466 VGYSAQRLEWSTQ

-498 FFADYDPDICL
+498 FFADYEPDICL

-516 AAIPEGPVTLKVCNS
+516 ASIPEGAVTLKTCNS

-538 MMLVEASGETIL
+538 MMLVEASGATVL

-599 PNKRYKVVIN
+599 PDKRYKVVIN

-650 QAYFEKSTKEK
+650 QAYFEKSSEEK
-661 PIKVDLNEVRIK
+661 PITVDLNEVRIK
-673 LIEQP
+673 LIEHP
-678 FTDVKE
+678 FTDINN

-691 VLAMYR
+691 VVAMYKQ
-697 AGVIKG
+697 GIING
-703 MTETTFEPEGKVTR
+703 MTATTFEPQGNLTRAQAAMLLYRLAGEPETEGTSSFTDVPKEAWYAEAIAWAQKNEVVNGMTATTFEPESKVTR
-717 AQFATMLYRLDGEK
+717 AQFVVMLYRFAGK
-731 KVENGKNAFTDL
+731 PENMAATTFTDVT
-743 EKDAYYLD
+743 EEWYID
-751 AVNWGVANGIIKGMT
+751 AVSWAETSMIVNGMT
-766 ETTFEP
+766 ATTFEP
-772 DANIT
+772 NGHCT
-777 REQIATMLYRYATY
+777 RAQ
-791 AKKAGLDKKADLAEK
+791 
-806 FKDAAKVSD
+806 AAKILCV
-815 YAKEAMQWAAA
+815 YLKT
-826 AEVVRGDDT
+826 AEQG
-835 ANIRPQDNATRA
+835 
-847 EAAALM
+847 
-853 VRVGEL
+853 
-859 PLALETN
+859 

>member
-8 VLTLLLLLSLIPAS
+8 ILVLLLLLALAPTAA
-22 VFAADPYTRADA
+22 FAAEPFTRADA

-47 HAKDI
+47 HAKNI
-52 EGMETTP
+52 EGMENVP
-59 KELGYSAS
+59 KELGYTAS

-72 SKNVIAAAKDCVELT
+72 AKNVIAAAKDCVDLP

-98 LLLPLADDGLSFKPN
+98 LLLPLAEDGLSFNPTAT
-113 DPITVREM
+113 ITVREM

-142 IDNGLFKAADITDQP
+142 IDNGLFNAADITDEP
-157 ITKEQV
+157 ITKAEV
-163 DTLFAFLND
+163 ETLFAFLNEA
-172 TKIVAVFATADI
+172 KIVAVFATADI
-184 HGNYIPYTSSDGK
+184 HGNYIPYTSTDGK

-207 TVMDEVRTAIGEE
+207 TVMDEIRTVVGEE

-238 VTLGKVSVD
+238 VTMGKVSVD
-247 ALNALGLK
+247 ALNALGLD

-278 KYKML
+278 AYAML

-292 KAYEGEDT
+292 KNYEGEAD
-300 YPFGGYITVNAAG
+300 YPFGDYITIEAG
-313 LKFGIFGVTDD
+313 GMKFGIFGVTDD

-341 DDLTKAT
+341 DDLAKAT
-348 ELVNKLKT
+348 ELVTKLKNE
-356 DEKCDVVVALSH
+356 EKCDIVVALSH
-368 VHSKNTQLI
+368 VHSKNTKLI

-418 INVVVYNGKMTG
+418 INVVLYEGKMTG
-430 VVYNQIFLTDA
+430 IVYNQIFLTDA
-441 YKEDAAVKKIIDDY
+441 YQENAEVKKIIDDY

-466 VGYSAQNLEWSTQ
+466 VGYSAQHLEWSTQ

-498 FFADYDPDICL
+498 FFADYEPDICL

-516 AAIPEGPVTLKVCNS
+516 ASIPEGAVTLKTCNS

-538 MMLVEASGETIL
+538 MMLVEASGATVL

-599 PNKRYKVVIN
+599 PDKRYKVVIN

-650 QAYFEKSTKEK
+650 QAYFEKSSEEK
-661 PIKVDLNEVRIK
+661 PITVDLNEVRIK
-673 LIEQP
+673 LIEHP
-678 FTDVKE
+678 FTDINN

-691 VLAMYR
+691 VVAMYKQ
-697 AGVIKG
+697 GIING
-703 MTETTFEPEGKVTR
+703 MTATTFEPQGNLTRAQAAMLLYRLAGEPETEGTSSFTDVPKEAWYAEAIAWAQKNEIVNGMTATTFEPDSKVTR
-717 AQFATMLYRLDGEK
+717 AQFVVMLYRFAGK
-731 KVENGKNAFTDL
+731 PENMAATTFTDVT
-743 EKDAYYLD
+743 EEWYID
-751 AVNWGVANGIIKGMT
+751 AVSWAETSMIVNGMT
-766 ETTFEP
+766 ATTFEP
-772 DANIT
+772 NGHCT
-777 REQIATMLYRYATY
+777 RAQ
-791 AKKAGLDKKADLAEK
+791 
-806 FKDAAKVSD
+806 AAKILCV
-815 YAKEAMQWAAA
+815 YLKT
-826 AEVVRGDDT
+826 AEQG
-835 ANIRPQDNATRA
+835 
-847 EAAALM
+847 
-853 VRVGEL
+853 
-859 PLALETN
+859 

>member
-8 VLTLLLLLSLIPAS
+8 ILVLLLLLALAPTAA
-22 VFAADPYTRADA
+22 FAAEPFTRADA

-47 HAKDI
+47 HAKNI
-52 EGMETTP
+52 EGMEDVP
-59 KELGYSAS
+59 KELGYTAS

-72 SKNVIAAAKDCVELT
+72 AKNVIAAAKDCVDLP

-98 LLLPLADDGLSFKPN
+98 LLLPLAEDGLSFNPTAT
-113 DPITVREM
+113 ITVREM

-142 IDNGLFKAADITDQP
+142 IDNGLFNAADITDEP
-157 ITKEQV
+157 ITKAEV
-163 DTLFAFLND
+163 ETLFAFLNEA
-172 TKIVAVFATADI
+172 KIVAVFATADI
-184 HGNYIPYTSSDGK
+184 HGNYIPYTSTDGK

-207 TVMDEVRTAIGEE
+207 TVMDEIRTAVGEE

-238 VTLGKVSVD
+238 VTMGKVSVD
-247 ALNALGLK
+247 ALNALGLD

-278 KYKML
+278 AYAML

-292 KAYEGEDT
+292 KNYEGEAD
-300 YPFGGYITVNAAG
+300 YPFGDYITIEAG
-313 LKFGIFGVTDD
+313 GMKFGIFGVTDD

-341 DDLTKAT
+341 DDLAKAT
-348 ELVNKLKT
+348 ELVTKLKNE
-356 DEKCDVVVALSH
+356 EKCDIVVALSH
-368 VHSKNTQLI
+368 VHSKNTKLI

-418 INVVVYNGKMTG
+418 INVVLYEGKMTG
-430 VVYNQIFLTDA
+430 IVYNQIFLTDA
-441 YKEDAAVKKIIDDY
+441 YQENAEVKKIIDDY

-466 VGYSAQNLEWSTQ
+466 VGYSAQHLEWSTQ

-498 FFADYDPDICL
+498 FFADYEPDICL

-516 AAIPEGPVTLKVCNS
+516 ASIPEGAVTLKTCNS

-538 MMLVEASGETIL
+538 MMLVEASGATVL

-599 PNKRYKVVIN
+599 PDKRYKVVIN

-650 QAYFEKSTKEK
+650 QAYFEKSSEEK
-661 PIKVDLNEVRIK
+661 PITVDLNEVRIK
-673 LIEQP
+673 LIEHP
-678 FTDVKE
+678 FTDINN

-691 VLAMYR
+691 VVAMYKQ
-697 AGVIKG
+697 GIING
-703 MTETTFEPEGKVTR
+703 MTATTFEPQGNLTR
-717 AQFATMLYRLDGEK
+717 AQAAMLLYRLAGEPETEGTASFTDVPKEAWYAEAIAWAQKNEVVNGMTATTFAPESKVPRAQFGVMLYRFAGK
-731 KVENGKNAFTDL
+731 PENMAATTFTDVT
-743 EKDAYYLD
+743 EEWYID
-751 AVNWGVANGIIKGMT
+751 AVSWAETSMIVNGMT
-766 ETTFEP
+766 ATTFEP
-772 DANIT
+772 NGHCT
-777 REQIATMLYRYATY
+777 RAQ
-791 AKKAGLDKKADLAEK
+791 
-806 FKDAAKVSD
+806 AAKILCV
-815 YAKEAMQWAAA
+815 YLKT
-826 AEVVRGDDT
+826 AEQG
-835 ANIRPQDNATRA
+835 
-847 EAAALM
+847 
-853 VRVGEL
+853 
-859 PLALETN
+859 

>member
-8 VLTLLLLLSLIPAS
+8 ILVLLLLLALAPTAA
-22 VFAADPYTRADA
+22 FAAEPFTRADA

-47 HAKDI
+47 HAKNI
-52 EGMETTP
+52 EGMENVP
-59 KELGYSAS
+59 KELGYTAS

-72 SKNVIAAAKDCVELT
+72 AKNVIAAAKDCVDLP

-98 LLLPLADDGLSFKPN
+98 LLLPLAEDGLSFNPTAT
-113 DPITVREM
+113 ITVREM

-142 IDNGLFKAADITDQP
+142 IDNGLFNAADITDEP
-157 ITKEQV
+157 ITKAEV
-163 DTLFAFLND
+163 ETLFAFLNEA
-172 TKIVAVFATADI
+172 KIVAVFATADI
-184 HGNYIPYTSSDGK
+184 HGNYIPYTSTDGK

-207 TVMDEVRTAIGEE
+207 TVMDEIRTAVGEE

-238 VTLGKVSVD
+238 VTMGKVSVD
-247 ALNALGLK
+247 ALNALGLD

-278 KYKML
+278 AYAML

-292 KAYEGEDT
+292 KNYEGEAD
-300 YPFGGYITVNAAG
+300 YPFGDYITIEASGV
-313 LKFGIFGVTDD
+313 KFGIFGVTDD

-341 DDLTKAT
+341 DDLTKAA
-348 ELVNKLKT
+348 ELVTKLK
-356 DEKCDVVVALSH
+356 DEEKCDIVVALSH
-368 VHSKNTQLI
+368 VHSKNTKLI

-389 GNDIAGRPTI
+389 GNDIAGRPTV

-418 INVVVYNGKMTG
+418 INVVLYEGKMTG
-430 VVYNQIFLTDA
+430 IVYNQIFLTDA
-441 YKEDAAVKKIIDDY
+441 YQENAEVKKIIDDY

-466 VGYSAQNLEWSTQ
+466 VGYSAQHLEWSTQ

-498 FFADYDPDICL
+498 FFADYEPDICL

-516 AAIPEGPVTLKVCNS
+516 ASIPEGAVTLKTCNS

-538 MMLVEASGETIL
+538 MMLVEASGATVL

-650 QAYFEKSTKEK
+650 QAYFEKSSEENPVT
-661 PIKVDLNEVRIK
+661 VDLNEVRIK
-673 LIEQP
+673 LIEHP
-678 FTDVKE
+678 FTDINN
-684 ADWFYSD
+684 ADWFYSN
-691 VLAMYR
+691 VVAMYKQ
-697 AGVIKG
+697 GIING
-703 MTETTFEPEGKVTR
+703 MTATTFEPQGNLTRAQAAMLLYRLAGKPETEGTSDFTDVPKEAWYAEAIAWAQKNEIVNGMTATTFEPESKVTR
-717 AQFATMLYRLDGEK
+717 AQFVVMLYRFAGK
-731 KVENGKNAFTDL
+731 PENMAATTFTDVT
-743 EKDAYYLD
+743 EEWYID
-751 AVNWGVANGIIKGMT
+751 AVSWAETSMIVNGMT
-766 ETTFEP
+766 ATTFEP
-772 DANIT
+772 NGHCT
-777 REQIATMLYRYATY
+777 RAQ
-791 AKKAGLDKKADLAEK
+791 
-806 FKDAAKVSD
+806 AAKILCV
-815 YAKEAMQWAAA
+815 YLKT
-826 AEVVRGDDT
+826 AEQG
-835 ANIRPQDNATRA
+835 
-847 EAAALM
+847 
-853 VRVGEL
+853 
-859 PLALETN
+859 

>member
-8 VLTLLLLLSLIPAS
+8 ILVLLLLLALAPTAA
-22 VFAADPYTRADA
+22 FAAEPFTRADA

-47 HAKDI
+47 HAKNI
-52 EGMETTP
+52 EGMEDVP
-59 KELGYSAS
+59 KELGYTAS

-72 SKNVIAAAKDCVELT
+72 AKNVIAAAKDCVDLP

-98 LLLPLADDGLSFKPN
+98 LLLPLAEDGLSFNPTAT
-113 DPITVREM
+113 ITVREM

-142 IDNGLFKAADITDQP
+142 IDNGLFNAADITDEP
-157 ITKEQV
+157 ITKAEV
-163 DTLFAFLND
+163 ETLFAFLNEA
-172 TKIVAVFATADI
+172 KIVAVFATADI
-184 HGNYIPYTSSDGK
+184 HGNYIPYTSTDGK

-207 TVMDEVRTAIGEE
+207 TVMDEIRTVVGEE

-238 VTLGKVSVD
+238 VTMGKVSVD
-247 ALNALGLK
+247 ALNALGLD

-278 KYKML
+278 AYAML

-292 KAYEGEDT
+292 KNYEGEAD
-300 YPFGGYITVNAAG
+300 YPFGDYITIEAG
-313 LKFGIFGVTDD
+313 GMKFGIFGVTDD

-341 DDLTKAT
+341 DDLAKAT
-348 ELVNKLKT
+348 ELVTKLKNE
-356 DEKCDVVVALSH
+356 EKCDIVVALSH
-368 VHSKNTQLI
+368 VHSKNTKLI

-418 INVVVYNGKMTG
+418 INVVLYEGKMTG
-430 VVYNQIFLTDA
+430 IVYNQIFLTDA
-441 YKEDAAVKKIIDDY
+441 YQENAEVKKIIDDY

-466 VGYSAQNLEWSTQ
+466 VGYSAQRLEWSTQ

-498 FFADYDPDICL
+498 FFADYEPDICL

-516 AAIPEGPVTLKVCNS
+516 ASIPEGAVTLKTCNS

-538 MMLVEASGETIL
+538 MMLVEASGATVL

-564 GKFAQPAGITYTADL
+564 GKFAQPAGIIYTADL

-599 PNKRYKVVIN
+599 PDKRYKVVIN

-650 QAYFEKSTKEK
+650 QAYFEKSSEEK
-661 PIKVDLNEVRIK
+661 PITVDLNEVRIK
-673 LIEQP
+673 LIEHP
-678 FTDVKE
+678 FTDINN

-691 VLAMYR
+691 VVAMYKQ
-697 AGVIKG
+697 GIING
-703 MTETTFEPEGKVTR
+703 MTATTFEPQGNLTRAQAAMLLYRLAGEPETEGTSSFTDVPKEAWYAEAIAWAQKNEIVNGMTATTFEPDSKVTR
-717 AQFATMLYRLDGEK
+717 AQFVVMLYRFAGK
-731 KVENGKNAFTDL
+731 PENMAATTFTDVT
-743 EKDAYYLD
+743 EEWYID
-751 AVNWGVANGIIKGMT
+751 AVSWAETSMIVNGMT
-766 ETTFEP
+766 ATTFEP
-772 DANIT
+772 NGHCT
-777 REQIATMLYRYATY
+777 RAQ
-791 AKKAGLDKKADLAEK
+791 
-806 FKDAAKVSD
+806 AAKILCV
-815 YAKEAMQWAAA
+815 YLKT
-826 AEVVRGDDT
+826 AEQG
-835 ANIRPQDNATRA
+835 
-847 EAAALM
+847 
-853 VRVGEL
+853 
-859 PLALETN
+859 